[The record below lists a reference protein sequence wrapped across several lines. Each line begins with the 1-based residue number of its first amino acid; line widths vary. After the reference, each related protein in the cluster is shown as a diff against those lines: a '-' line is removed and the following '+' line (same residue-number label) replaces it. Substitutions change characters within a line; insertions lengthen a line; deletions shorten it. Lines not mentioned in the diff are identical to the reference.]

1 VTPAKFD
8 WHALERK
15 WQKKWNWRKIQETD
29 PDPRKPKYFVTAA
42 YPYPNSPQHIG
53 HARTYT
59 IADVNARYHRMRG
72 YNTLFPMGF
81 HYTGTPLFAM
91 SKRLRD
97 GDPEIVETFTKI
109 YGIPPATLEKL
120 KDPKSMASY
129 FREDIKKG
137 MVEIG
142 FSIDWRREFTT
153 VDPLYNRYI
162 EWHFETLNQKGLITR
177 GTHPVAWCP
186 NDKSPVG
193 VVDTIGDVEPD
204 IGESYLVK
212 FEKDGVFY
220 PASTLR
226 PETVFGVTNLW
237 VNADAIYVKA
247 DVDGELWIVSKE
259 AIEKLQHQN
268 HKVAVEREIQ
278 ASELLWKTVRNPVT
292 GNEIPVFGGSFVES
306 DNGTGVVMSVPGHA
320 PYDYQALTDLRQRYD
335 NSAEAGR
342 LLQATTP
349 ISIIRLEGFSDL
361 PAADLIRKFKV
372 KDQKDPKLEHATQE
386 LYSKEFHDGI
396 MKENTGSYSAMPVAK
411 AREAIVEELTR
422 EGKIETLLEL
432 RNAPVVCRCG
442 TKCLVHILENQWFIN
457 YGDPEWKKLAHKC
470 LDQMTILPEEL
481 RAEFNYTL
489 DWLRE
494 RACAR
499 TVGLGTK
506 LPWDQNWI
514 IEALSDSVVYM
525 AYYILSKYF
534 AKDWVVFKKFEKGT
548 SRLPDAFFN
557 FTLLGEGTL
566 DTVAEQTGIP
576 KRILNGIQSEFQYFY
591 PVDMRHSARDLVSN
605 HLSFYIFHHS
615 SLFPEKQ
622 WPRGIVANGFVL
634 MEGAKMSKSL
644 ENIIPLRQGIAKFGA
659 DPVRVGV
666 MATAE
671 LGQDTDF
678 SESLAVS
685 IQERLATLIGQ
696 ARKLGTKKKV
706 GKSKPSTLD
715 RWMISRL
722 SSAIQ
727 TATIALDRLR
737 VREAINIILYQ
748 LDNDIAWYKRRLGPK
763 KPRSDNRDRILR
775 KVLET
780 RTRMLAPLAPHTAE
794 EIWSRI
800 GNKGFVVQTDWPEE
814 SDNVRYPHAEQA
826 EELVRQVLED
836 TGEILKATGITPKH
850 IAYYTAADWKWQVY
864 LKALN
869 SAEEKRK
876 QGDFIKDVMGDP
888 QLRSLGKMAADYA
901 AKAIQQ
907 ANQMPDEMRE
917 SRLRDGVTAEKTTF
931 VDSVDF
937 YQREFKCG
945 VEVWREGDLKISD
958 PKGRARMSE
967 PYRPAIYLE

>member
-1 VTPAKFD
+1 
-8 WHALERK
+8 
-15 WQKKWNWRKIQETD
+15 
-29 PDPRKPKYFVTAA
+29 
-42 YPYPNSPQHIG
+42 
-53 HARTYT
+53 
-59 IADVNARYHRMRG
+59 MRG

-91 SKRLRD
+91 AKRLRES
-97 GDPEIVETFTKI
+97 DPEILETFTKI
-109 YGIPPATLEKL
+109 YGIPSATLEKL
-120 KDPKSMASY
+120 KDPKLMASY
-129 FREDIKKG
+129 FRDDIKKG
-137 MVEIG
+137 MMEIG
-142 FSIDWRREFTT
+142 FSVDWRREFTT
-153 VDPLYNRYI
+153 IDPLYNRYI
-162 EWHFETLNQKGLITR
+162 EWHFQTLNRKGLITR

-193 VVDTIGDVEPD
+193 VVDTMGDVEPE
-204 IGESYLVK
+204 IGESYMVK

-220 PASTLR
+220 PTSTLR

-237 VNADAIYVKA
+237 INPDASYVKA
-247 DVDGELWIVSKE
+247 NVDGEHWIVSRE
-259 AIEKLQHQN
+259 AIKKLQHQN
-268 HKVAVEREIQ
+268 HQVAVERELQ
-278 ASELLWKTVRNPVT
+278 ASELLWKTVQNPVT
-292 GNEIPVFGGSFVES
+292 GNEVPVFPGSFVEP

-320 PYDYQALTDLRQRYD
+320 PYDFQALTDLRQRYAD
-335 NSAEAGR
+335 SAEAGQ
-342 LLQATTP
+342 LLQATRP
-349 ISIIRLEGFSDL
+349 LSILRLEGFSEL
-361 PAADLIRKFKV
+361 PAADLIQKFKI
-372 KDQKDPKLEHATQE
+372 KDQKDPHLEHATQE

-396 MKENTGSYSAMPVAK
+396 MKENTGSYSGMPVAK

-422 EGKIETLLEL
+422 EGKIETFLEL
-432 RNAPVVCRCG
+432 RNPPVVCRCG

-457 YGDPEWKKLAHKC
+457 YGDPEWKKLAHKN
-470 LDQMTILPEEL
+470 LDQMVILPEEL

-494 RACAR
+494 KACAR

-534 AKDWVVFKKFEKGT
+534 AKDWVVFKKFEKDT

-557 FTLLGEGTL
+557 FTLLGEGTV

-576 KRILNGIQSEFQYFY
+576 KRILSGIRSEFQYFY

-622 WPRGIVANGFVL
+622 WPKGIVANGFVL
-634 MEGAKMSKSL
+634 MEGSKMSKSL

-678 SESLAVS
+678 SESLAAS

-696 ARKLGTKKKV
+696 ARKLSAKKTV
-706 GKSKPSTLD
+706 GKSKPSMLD

-722 SSAIQ
+722 SNAVQ
-727 TATIALDRLR
+727 TATNALDRLR

-775 KVLET
+775 KVLEM
-780 RTRMLAPLAPHTAE
+780 RARMMAPLAPHTAE

-814 SDNVRYPHAEQA
+814 SESEKDPTAERA
-826 EELVRQVLED
+826 EALVRQVLDD
-836 TGEILKATGITPKH
+836 TGEILKATGITPKR

-864 LKALN
+864 LKALKA
-869 SAEEKRK
+869 AEEKRN
-876 QGDFIKDVMGDP
+876 QGDFIRDVMGDP
-888 QLRSLGKMAADYA
+888 QLRSLGRIAADYA

-917 SRLRDGVTAEKTTF
+917 SRLRDGITAEKTIF
-931 VDSVDF
+931 ADSVEF

-945 VEVWREGDLKISD
+945 VDVWQEGDLKISD
-958 PKGRARMSE
+958 PKERARMSE

>member
-1 VTPAKFD
+1 
-8 WHALERK
+8 
-15 WQKKWNWRKIQETD
+15 
-29 PDPRKPKYFVTAA
+29 
-42 YPYPNSPQHIG
+42 
-53 HARTYT
+53 
-59 IADVNARYHRMRG
+59 MRG

-91 SKRLRD
+91 AKRLRES
-97 GDPEIVETFTKI
+97 DPEIIETFTKI

-162 EWHFETLNQKGLITR
+162 EWHFETLSQKGLITR

-193 VVDTIGDVEPD
+193 VVDTMGDVEPD

-220 PASTLR
+220 PTSTLR

-237 VNADAIYVKA
+237 VSSDASYVKA
-247 DVDGELWIVSKE
+247 NVDREHWVVSKE

-278 ASELLWKTVRNPVT
+278 ASELLWKTVRNPVS
-292 GNEIPVFGGSFVES
+292 GSEIPVFPGSFVEP

-349 ISIIRLEGFSDL
+349 ISIIRLEGFSEL
-361 PAADLIRKFKV
+361 PAADLIQKFKI

-386 LYSKEFHDGI
+386 LYSKEFHDGV
-396 MKENTGSYSAMPVAK
+396 MKENTGRYSGMPVAK

-432 RNAPVVCRCG
+432 RNAPVICRCG

-525 AYYILSKYF
+525 AYYILSKHF
-534 AKDWVVFKKFEKGT
+534 TKDWVVFKKFEKDT

-557 FTLLGEGTL
+557 FTLLGQGTV

-576 KRILNGIQSEFQYFY
+576 KKILNGIRSEFQYFY

-622 WPRGIVANGFVL
+622 WPRGIVANGFVM

-696 ARKLGTKKKV
+696 ARKLGAKKTV

-722 SSAIQ
+722 GSAVQ
-727 TATIALDRLR
+727 TATSALDRLR

-763 KPRSDNRDRILR
+763 KPRSHNRDRVLR

-780 RTRMLAPLAPHTAE
+780 RTRMMAPLAPHTAE

-814 SDNVRYPHAEQA
+814 SESEKDPTAER
-826 EELVRQVLED
+826 EETLVRQVLDD

-864 LKALN
+864 LKALK
-869 SAEEKRK
+869 SAKEKRK

-888 QLRSLGKMAADYA
+888 LLRSLGKIAADYA

-917 SRLRDGVTAEKTTF
+917 SRLRDGITAEKTIF

-945 VEVWREGDLKISD
+945 VDVWREGDLKIGD

>member
-1 VTPAKFD
+1 MK
-8 WHALERK
+8 
-15 WQKKWNWRKIQETD
+15 
-29 PDPRKPKYFVTAA
+29 
-42 YPYPNSPQHIG
+42 
-53 HARTYT
+53 
-59 IADVNARYHRMRG
+59 G

-91 SKRLRD
+91 SKRLRE
-97 GDPEIVETFTKI
+97 GDSEIIETFTKI

-120 KDPKSMASY
+120 KNPKSMASY

-137 MVEIG
+137 MMEIG

-153 VDPLYNRYI
+153 IDPLYNRYI
-162 EWHFETLNQKGLITR
+162 EWHFQILNRKGLITK

-193 VVDTIGDVEPD
+193 VVDTQGDVEPD

-212 FEKDGVFY
+212 FQKDGVSY
-220 PASTLR
+220 LTSTLR

-237 VNADAIYVKA
+237 VNPDATYVRA
-247 DVDGELWIVSKE
+247 RVDGELWIVSKE
-259 AIEKLQHQN
+259 AVEKLQHQN
-268 HKVAVEREIQ
+268 HKVTIEREIP
-278 ASELLWKTVRNPVT
+278 ASELLWNTVQNPVT
-292 GNEIPVFGGSFVES
+292 NNEIPILPGSFVKP

-320 PYDYQALTDLRQRYD
+320 PYDYQALIDLKQRYA
-335 NSAEAGR
+335 NSEETQQV
-342 LLQATTP
+342 LQDTKP
-349 ISIIRLEGFSDL
+349 ISIIRLEGYSDL
-361 PAADLIRKFKV
+361 PAADLIAKFKV
-372 KDQKDPKLEHATQE
+372 KDQNDPHLEHATQE

-396 MKENTGSYSAMPVAK
+396 MKENTGSYSGMPVAK
-411 AREAIVEELTR
+411 AREAIVRELAS

-481 RAEFNYTL
+481 RGEFNYTI

-499 TVGLGTK
+499 AVGLGTK
-506 LPWDQNWI
+506 LPWDHNWI

-534 AKDWVVFKKFEKGT
+534 TKDWVVFKKFEKDT

-557 FTLLGEGTL
+557 FTLLGEGTV
-566 DTVAEQTGIP
+566 DTAAEQTRIP
-576 KRILNGIQSEFQYFY
+576 KRILNAIRAEFQYFY

-605 HLSFYIFHHS
+605 HLSFYIFHHT

-622 WPRGIVANGFVL
+622 WPKGIVANGFVL
-634 MEGAKMSKSL
+634 MEGSKMSKSL

-678 SESLAVS
+678 SEGLALS
-685 IQERLATLIGQ
+685 IQERLASLMGQ
-696 ARKLGTKKKV
+696 ARKLGTKKTA
-706 GKSKPSTLD
+706 GKPKLSTLD

-722 SSAIQ
+722 STAVQSA
-727 TATIALDRLR
+727 TNALDRLR
-737 VREAINIILYQ
+737 VREAINIIIYQ
-748 LDNDIAWYKRRLGPK
+748 LDNDIAWYRRRLGPK
-763 KPRSDNRDRILR
+763 KSRSDNRDRILR

-780 RTRMLAPLAPHTAE
+780 RTRMMAPLAPHTAE

-800 GNKGFVVQTDWPEE
+800 GNKGFVVQADWPEE
-814 SDNVRYPHAEQA
+814 SENEKDAVAERA
-826 EELVRQVLED
+826 EALVRQVLED
-836 TGEILKATGITPKH
+836 TGEILKATGITPKR
-850 IAYYTAADWKWQVY
+850 IAYYTASDWKWQVY
-864 LKALN
+864 LKALRA
-869 SAEEKRK
+869 AEDKVR

-888 QLRSLGKMAADYA
+888 QLRSLGKAAADYA

-907 ANQMPDEMRE
+907 ANQMPEEMRQ
-917 SRLRDGVTAEKTTF
+917 SRLRDGVTAEKAIF
-931 VDSVDF
+931 ADSADF

-945 VEVWREGDLKISD
+945 IDIWQEGDPKMSD
-958 PKGRARMSE
+958 PKGRARLSE
-967 PYRPAIYLE
+967 PYRPAIFLE